1 MTLFFQGLL
10 TPQPPLAPQKPP
22 QGHQDR
28 QMPLTFLAF
37 NSDHSLILKLLPFN
51 IFFFWFSD
59 HLSDISL
66 RISSDGINAGVPEGL
81 PLSLSPLIYFLP
93 GKIPCTPTLHGLPTL
108 LVSSPSDPSLCM
120 SYICLLTRYSR

>member
-10 TPQPPLAPQKPP
+10 TPQSPLAPQKPP
-22 QGHQDR
+22 QGHQDQ
-28 QMPLTFLAF
+28 QMLLTFLAF

-66 RISSDGINAGVPEGL
+66 RISSDGVNAGVPEGL
-81 PLSLSPLIYFLP
+81 PCLFLLSYTFSQGKSHALQPFTDSP
-93 GKIPCTPTLHGLPTL
+93 
-108 LVSSPSDPSLCM
+108 PS
-120 SYICLLTRYSR
+120 